1 MNGNK
6 PTHKVQFGSVSVAVW
21 SNDIETG
28 NGTRTVQRVTAERRY
43 KDKDGTWKSTGSF
56 SATTDLNRLILALQ
70 KAQEYV
76 LMNPPRKGED
86 EGGDENGLP

>member
-6 PTHKVQFGSVSVAVW
+6 PTHKVQSGAVSVAVW
-21 SNDIETG
+21 SNEIDTANG
-28 NGTRTVQRVTAERRY
+28 NRTVQRVTAERRY

-56 SATTDLNRLILALQ
+56 SATTDLSRLILALQ

-76 LMNPPRKGED
+76 LLNPPRKGDED
-86 EGGDENGLP
+86 SEEDGLP